1 MLLGEEIG
9 WEELLGEEAAEEL
22 PEEDEAEEA
31 LPEEAWELSGVFLL
45 LSGTEGSSEEGAE
58 RSSEGASEGSDVSSE
73 ESMEGSRSKS
83 RGDSP
88 ISGREDPEETASTS
102 FAAAMAPVEKTAD
115 TVKPEAAK
123 IAARTRRYVLRIALL
138 PYSPSSVEIE
148 GASMGLSPP
157 SGEEGSPGVGSSG
170 EELGSG
176 AEEDSEGASGE
187 EGFGSEDST
196 GAELSSGIGGSTE
209 DSEEGSEEAAG
220 AEDSGVEELGVELGL
235 EGTGSVST

>member
-1 MLLGEEIG
+1 MVKELSEGGGVEGVLLGEEIG
-9 WEELLGEEAAEEL
+9 WEEL

-31 LPEEAWELSGVFLL
+31 LPEEAWELSGVFPL
-45 LSGTEGSSEEGAE
+45 LSGMRGSSEE
-58 RSSEGASEGSDVSSE
+58 ASEGSDVSSE

-157 SGEEGSPGVGSSG
+157 SGEEGTSGVGSSG
-170 EELGSG
+170 EESDSG
-176 AEEDSEGASGE
+176 AEEDSEGASVE